1 MKKFR
6 KVWMYLIFAFCVSI
20 TLIILSFT
28 NQLDLPK
35 IVQDINAGVISAIL
49 TSLITMTYLSIEA
62 ESEEDKTK
70 KTVIYEEKLKVFN
83 QFLAA
88 FADAMADGILDT
100 KDIRTIVIQHAAVR
114 MHLDIKRRAAFDR
127 ILLNIDHDLFF
138 VNENQTPNFIKY
150 SFITNSLCEIFRFE
164 LYEKKEK
171 DIASSDKFNLIADE
185 LPKFNNFQ
193 KLSASPKTIP
203 LPISSI
209 AEAYSYLLEEPYL
222 ISTGE
227 KISSKFKCHL
237 VLANNFKNTH
247 EVFSKA
253 IEKNNFEGIEI
264 IFNLNKVILDETY
277 LKCPSVHI
285 KHNNN
290 LIFKIYI
297 SNRARVVVEFHI
309 KDAKQQKQIEKEDG
323 SELSPAEI
331 LDLIGHNLIEQTYRK
346 VSSLTQAI

>member
-20 TLIILSFT
+20 TLFILSFT

-88 FADAMADGILDT
+88 FSDAMADGVLDT

-114 MHLDIKRRAAFDR
+114 MHLDIKRRAAFDK

-150 SFITNSLCEIFRFE
+150 SFII
-164 LYEKKEK
+164 
-171 DIASSDKFNLIADE
+171 
-185 LPKFNNFQ
+185 
-193 KLSASPKTIP
+193 
-203 LPISSI
+203 
-209 AEAYSYLLEEPYL
+209 
-222 ISTGE
+222 
-227 KISSKFKCHL
+227 
-237 VLANNFKNTH
+237 
-247 EVFSKA
+247 
-253 IEKNNFEGIEI
+253 
-264 IFNLNKVILDETY
+264 
-277 LKCPSVHI
+277 
-285 KHNNN
+285 
-290 LIFKIYI
+290 
-297 SNRARVVVEFHI
+297 
-309 KDAKQQKQIEKEDG
+309 
-323 SELSPAEI
+323 
-331 LDLIGHNLIEQTYRK
+331 
-346 VSSLTQAI
+346 